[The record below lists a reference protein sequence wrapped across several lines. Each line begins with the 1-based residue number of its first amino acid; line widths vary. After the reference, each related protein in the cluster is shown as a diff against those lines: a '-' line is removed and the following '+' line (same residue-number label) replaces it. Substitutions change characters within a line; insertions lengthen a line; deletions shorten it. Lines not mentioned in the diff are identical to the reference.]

1 MFLKIVCGLVPSDNE
16 ETGRTGTDISG
27 LVVEEIGKTSLLMC
41 LLLDRKLSGTTNCY
55 GISTA
60 WVILW
65 YAINDSNI
73 PLMMV
78 FRKTDSQWMFITRT
92 KKAVVLWE
100 VSLLLTWRCKEVWN
114 EEAIDIITDFEFCEH
129 FSTGSGSKATNNF
142 HLIFSSYPSIILPH
156 VIWKPSN
163 F

>member
-60 WVILW
+60 
-65 YAINDSNI
+65 
-73 PLMMV
+73 
-78 FRKTDSQWMFITRT
+78 
-92 KKAVVLWE
+92 
-100 VSLLLTWRCKEVWN
+100 
-114 EEAIDIITDFEFCEH
+114 
-129 FSTGSGSKATNNF
+129 
-142 HLIFSSYPSIILPH
+142 
-156 VIWKPSN
+156 
-163 F
+163 